1 MKPIRILSAGHDHGG
16 VNLLRALLSG
26 WAHDRGIA
34 AEFLCPPVLRRDIG
48 QQFPELTFAPS
59 AADLTEQMCHR
70 RSELDRFLVAVLAAG
85 RYDAVICGTSANAL
99 LERRL
104 LLAARQAGI
113 PSVAFCDMWWAYA
126 DRFHD
131 GETWTLPDRLWVIDE
146 TMRREAAQVE
156 WPRPL
161 PIDVIGSP
169 LFGELARLRRQNPA
183 QGRAIRFISEP
194 ASIKFPEMRID
205 EFELAE
211 MLVSTA
217 RASDVDLPIVIR
229 PHPVDS
235 QESWR
240 RFVHARRALDVRLDD
255 MPLEA
260 AIPDTA
266 RAVGLSSMLLMEM
279 RLRGVTVASM
289 QPRGVDLNYYCL
301 PFEELDIVRIGS
313 RATLV
318 EWLRGEP
325 VCGPVKTQAL
335 HLGASDRAASLL
347 TEMVRQ
353 GEAIRPVHADG
364 IQ

>member
-1 MKPIRILSAGHDHGG
+1 MKPIRVLLAGHDHGG

-26 WAHDRGIA
+26 WAHDAGIA

-48 QQFPELTFAPS
+48 QQFPELVFAT
-59 AADLTEQMCHR
+59 AAAEMTEQMCHR
-70 RSELDRFLVAVLAAG
+70 RTELDRFLAGVLAAG
-85 RYDAVICGTSANAL
+85 RYDAVICGTSAHAL

-104 LLAARQAGI
+104 MLAARQAGI

-146 TMRREAAQVE
+146 TMRHEAAQVA

-169 LFGELARLRRQNPA
+169 LFAELARLRRQNPA
-183 QGRAIRFISEP
+183 EGKSIRFISEP
-194 ASIKFPEMRID
+194 VSTKFPDMRID

-211 MLVSTA
+211 MLVSTT
-217 RASDVDLPIVIR
+217 RASGVGLPIVIR

-240 RFVHARRALDVRLDD
+240 RWIHARRALDVRLDD

-266 RAVGLSSMLLMEM
+266 RAVGISSMLLTEM
-279 RLRGVTVASM
+279 RLCGVTVASL
-289 QPRGVDLNYYCL
+289 QPKNADLSYYCL
-301 PFEELDIVRIGS
+301 PFESLGITRVADTSELAAWFVQPADVMPA
-313 RATLV
+313 ATARSHGNSV
-318 EWLRGEP
+318 A
-325 VCGPVKTQAL
+325 V
-335 HLGASDRAASLL
+335 AARLI
-347 TEMVRQ
+347 RQ
-353 GEAIRPVHADG
+353 MARSIANSVA
-364 IQ
+364 